1 MNSSGLKF
9 LVDVGVGKGIEEYL
23 NEKGYDTKAVR
34 DIDPGMEDEEIIRIA
49 VTENRMIIT
58 MDKDFGELV
67 YHSST
72 EHSGVLFLRLED
84 ATGTEKLQ
92 VVKHI
97 LNNYANRIRNCFCV
111 FQKDKFRIRKIP
123 KKE

>member
-1 MNSSGLKF
+1 MNPSGLKF

-49 VTENRMIIT
+49 VSEDRMIIT

-67 YHSST
+67 YHSSI
-72 EHSGVLFLRLED
+72 EHSGVLLLRLED

-97 LNNYANRIRNCFCV
+97 LSNYANRIRDCFCV

>member
-1 MNSSGLKF
+1 MNPSGLKF

-34 DIDPGMEDEEIIRIA
+34 DIDPGMGDEEIIRIA
-49 VTENRMIIT
+49 VTQNRMIIT

-67 YHSST
+67 YHSSI
-72 EHSGVLFLRLED
+72 EHSGVLLLRLED

-97 LNNYANRIRNCFCV
+97 LSNYANRIRDCFCV

>member
-67 YHSST
+67 YHSSI
-72 EHSGVLFLRLED
+72 EHSGVLLLRLED
-84 ATGTEKLQ
+84 ATGTKKLQ